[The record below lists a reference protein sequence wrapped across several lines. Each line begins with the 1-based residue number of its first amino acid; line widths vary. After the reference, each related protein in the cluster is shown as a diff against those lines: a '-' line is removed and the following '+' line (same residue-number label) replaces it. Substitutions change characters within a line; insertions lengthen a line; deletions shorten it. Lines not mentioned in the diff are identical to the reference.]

1 MCMKSVFEY
10 EAVIASGEVIQGSF
24 AGTKEEFEQMLQKK
38 KLLLT
43 SVKETKEK
51 VDNSKFTQDDFL
63 AFIEELYY
71 LTKSGMPLDKAI
83 KVLSQTT
90 KKIAYKRILK
100 TILEELKAGEQLSLA
115 LKKALKDENITVDSL
130 AISFISTAEEVG
142 SVTTGLYQLFEYLT
156 FQKKIRSDVKQ
167 ALSYPLFLV
176 GMSVVV
182 SFLIFFLIIPR
193 FSTIFSADEFAQ
205 LPAISYAVLSTGK
218 FLNAHMSE
226 AFFVIGVFVGG
237 LIIFFKK
244 VNIPWMSIFYK
255 IPKLSAI
262 IIDLQLTIV
271 YSALSTMLV
280 GGLEIDRALK
290 QLQSVSLL
298 PELKNLLKTALFEIK
313 RGQKLSDVFSMS
325 SIIPASDIALLY
337 VGESSASLAEVF
349 KSLSVRHSEAFSAN
363 VKKILAILEPAVIV
377 GLGIFIAIIVVAIMM
392 AVMSMT
398 DMVG

>member
-1 MCMKSVFEY
+1 MKSIFEY
-10 EAVIASGEVIQGSF
+10 EAVIVSGEVIQGTF
-24 AGTKEEFEQMLQKK
+24 AGTKEEFELMLQKK

-71 LTKSGMPLDKAI
+71 LTKSGMPIDKAV

-90 KKIAYKRILK
+90 KKVAYLRILK
-100 TILEELKAGEQLSLA
+100 TILEELKAGEQLSNA
-115 LKKALKDENITVDSL
+115 LKKALKHENITVDSL

-142 SVTTGLYQLFEYLT
+142 SVTTGLYQLFEYLS

-167 ALSYPLFLV
+167 ALAYPFFLI
-176 GMSVVV
+176 GMSIVV

-205 LPAISYAVLSTGK
+205 LPGISYVVLSTGK
-218 FLNAHMSE
+218 FLNAHMGE
-226 AFFVIGVFVGG
+226 AFAVIGIVTVG
-237 LIIFFKK
+237 LIVFFKK
-244 VNIPWMSIFYK
+244 VTISWMSLFYK
-255 IPKLSAI
+255 VPKLSNI
-262 IIDLQLTIV
+262 ITDLQLTIV

-290 QLQSVSLL
+290 QLQNVSLL

-313 RGQKLSDVFSMS
+313 RGQKLSDVFAMS
-325 SIIPASDIALLY
+325 SIIPTSDIALLY

-349 KSLSVRHSEAFSAN
+349 KSLSIRHSDAFSAN
-363 VKKILAILEPAVIV
+363 VKKILNILEPAVIV

>member
-313 RGQKLSDVFSMS
+313 RGQKLSDVFAMS

>member
-1 MCMKSVFEY
+1 MKSIYEY
-10 EAVIASGEVIQGSF
+10 EAVIASGEVIQSSF
-24 AGTKEEFEQMLQKK
+24 QGTKEEFELMLQKK

-71 LTKSGMPLDKAI
+71 LTKSGMPIDKAV

-90 KKIAYKRILK
+90 KKVAYKRILK

-115 LKKALKDENITVDSL
+115 LKKALENETITIDSL

-142 SVTTGLYQLFEYLT
+142 SVTTGLHQLFEYLT

-167 ALSYPLFLV
+167 ALAYPLFLV
-176 GMSVVV
+176 AMSIVV

-193 FSTIFSADEFAQ
+193 FSTIFSEDEFAQ
-205 LPAISYAVLSTGK
+205 LPTISYAVLSTGK
-218 FLNAHMSE
+218 FLDAHMGE
-226 AFFVIGVFVGG
+226 AFTVIAILLGG
-237 LIIFFKK
+237 MILFFKK
-244 VNIPWMSIFYK
+244 VTIPWMSLFYK
-255 IPKLSAI
+255 VPKLSDI

-298 PELKNLLKTALFEIK
+298 PELKNLLKSALFEIK
-313 RGQKLSDVFSMS
+313 RGQKLSDVFAMS
-325 SIIPASDIALLY
+325 TLIPASDIALLY

-349 KSLSVRHSEAFSAN
+349 QSLSVRHSEAFSAN
-363 VKKILAILEPAVIV
+363 VKKILSILEPAVIV

>member
-1 MCMKSVFEY
+1 MKSIFEY

-24 AGTKEEFEQMLQKK
+24 LGTKEEFELMLQRKK
-38 KLLLT
+38 ILLT

-71 LTKSGMPLDKAI
+71 LTKSGMPIDKAM

-90 KKIAYKRILK
+90 KKVAYQRILK
-100 TILEELKAGEQLSLA
+100 TILGELKAGEQLSNA
-115 LKKALKDENITVDSL
+115 LKKALKNENMTVDTL

-167 ALSYPLFLV
+167 ALAYPFFLI
-176 GMSVVV
+176 GMSIVV

-205 LPAISYAVLSTGK
+205 LPGISYAVLSIGK
-218 FLNAHMSE
+218 FLNANMGE
-226 AFFVIGVFVGG
+226 AFIVIGIVVFG
-237 LIIFFKK
+237 LIFFFK
-244 VNIPWMSIFYK
+244 NITISWTSLFYK
-255 IPKLSAI
+255 VPKLSDI

-271 YSALSTMLV
+271 YSALSTMLM

-290 QLQSVSLL
+290 QLQKVSLL

-313 RGQKLSDVFSMS
+313 RGQKLSDVFAMS
-325 SIIPASDIALLY
+325 SLVPTSDIALLY

-349 KSLSVRHSEAFSAN
+349 KSLSVRHSDAFSAN
-363 VKKILAILEPAVIV
+363 VKKILNILEPTIIV

>member
-1 MCMKSVFEY
+1 MKSIFEY

-24 AGTKEEFEQMLQKK
+24 AGTKEEFEIMLQKK
-38 KLLLT
+38 NLLLT

-90 KKIAYKRILK
+90 KKIAYKRILR

-115 LKKALKDENITVDSL
+115 LKKALKDENITIDSL

-142 SVTTGLYQLFEYLT
+142 SVTTGLHQLFEYLT

-167 ALSYPLFLV
+167 ALSYPIFLV
-176 GMSVVV
+176 GMSIVV

-226 AFFVIGVFVGG
+226 AFLVIGVFVGG
-237 LIIFFKK
+237 LVIFFKK
-244 VNIPWMSIFYK
+244 VNIPWMTIFYK
-255 IPKLSAI
+255 VPKLSAI